1 MNFYLCIVYVHR
13 IHLNCGKVK
22 WSEVETWD
30 WDLYKTRIWPII
42 VDNRFVTL
50 NIFEWA
56 KSLTVKI
63 FVEQQTE
70 LNINVDIPEKEAAPI
85 NQVCCHQAFVEQRR
99 IIFLYYGGT
108 IQSRLIRVWPGRV
121 QESSYL
127 LCKNV

>member
-1 MNFYLCIVYVHR
+1 MLVEYIWIV
-13 IHLNCGKVK
+13 KKMK

-42 VDNRFVTL
+42 VANRFVTL

-99 IIFLYYGGT
+99 IIFLYYNMWMGKMELSNDG
-108 IQSRLIRVWPGRV
+108 
-121 QESSYL
+121 
-127 LCKNV
+127 